1 MSILQEAHQWL
12 TQDPDPKTRA
22 ELEELIEHGD
32 TAQLE
37 SRFSSTLQFGTAGL
51 RGELG
56 AGPNRMN
63 RVVVARAALA
73 IARFLKTNS
82 KTYQTP
88 EEELVVVIGYDGRE
102 NSEVFAKDSAGIISA
117 QGIRVLLFDSMV
129 PTPVAAF
136 TGKQLSASATIVV
149 TASHN
154 PPRDNGYKVYLGGP
168 NGCSQLVP
176 PQDSEIASEISMV
189 SQDFSFDQIPQHGN
203 YELVGEKEIE
213 AYISRAAQLI
223 EPRDSSRSKLTITH
237 TALHGVGW
245 PVVNKLF
252 SRLGFDLNPV
262 GPQMHPDSEFPTVS
276 FPNPEEPGAMD
287 LAFEEAT
294 NSGSELILAN
304 DPDADR
310 LAVAIPEGAGWRMLS
325 GDQVGLILAEL
336 CASKASGGNLA
347 NSIVS
352 ADISSLAAA
361 HSLGYQQTLTGFKW
375 ISKVPNLVYGY
386 EEALGYC
393 VDPEFTP
400 DKDGITAALLISQLA
415 VDLKEKGSDLAAF
428 LSQLNDKYGHIAT
441 SQISIRVTDLSIIST
456 TMANLRRNPPG
467 EFAGSQLEANDLL
480 SAENPTDALV
490 VSGGGAKLIFRP
502 SGTEPKLKCYVQFQ
516 ADSAASAASGLE
528 KLRQFASGLLD
539 DAQQSV

>member
-1 MSILQEAHQWL
+1 MSIFQDAQQWL
-12 TQDPDPKTRA
+12 AQDPDPKTRG
-22 ELEELIEHGD
+22 ELESLLESGD
-32 TAQLE
+32 LAQIE
-37 SRFSSTLQFGTAGL
+37 SRFASTLQFGTAGL

-73 IARFLKTNS
+73 IAKFLNANS

-88 EEELVVVIGYDGRE
+88 DEELVVVIGYDGRE
-102 NSEVFAKDSAGIISA
+102 NSEIFAKDSAGIISA

-136 TGKQLSASATIVV
+136 TGKQLNASATIVV

-176 PQDSEIASEISMV
+176 PQDAEIAKEISRV
-189 SQDFSFDQIPQHGN
+189 SRDFTFDEIPQHGN
-203 YELVGEKEIE
+203 YVLVGEKDIE
-213 AYISRAAQLI
+213 AYISRAGQLV
-223 EPRDSSRSKLTITH
+223 EPEDSRRANLKITH

-245 PVVNKLF
+245 GVVNKLF

-262 GPQMHPDSEFPTVS
+262 GQQMHPDPNFPTVS

-294 NSGSELILAN
+294 SSGSELILAN

-310 LAVAIPEGAGWRMLS
+310 LAVAIPQGNGWQMLS

-336 CASKASGGNLA
+336 CASKASAGNLA

-352 ADISSLAAA
+352 ADIASLAAA

-375 ISKVPNLVYGY
+375 ISKVPNLIYGY

-400 DKDGITAALLISQLA
+400 DKDGITAALLIAQLA
-415 VDLKEKGSDLAAF
+415 VEIKEQGSDLAAF
-428 LSQLNDKYGHIAT
+428 LSKLHEKYGHIAT
-441 SQISIRVTDLSIIST
+441 AQISIRVTDLSIISK
-456 TMANLRRNPPG
+456 TMANLRLTPPKQ
-467 EFAGSQLEANDLL
+467 FLDSQLQTNDLL

-502 SGTEPKLKCYVQFQ
+502 SGTEPKLKCYLQFQ

-528 KLRQFASGLLD
+528 RLRIFASALLD
-539 DAQQSV
+539 DAQ

>member
-1 MSILQEAHQWL
+1 MSILQDAHQWL

-22 ELEELIEHGD
+22 ELEELIELGD
-32 TAQLE
+32 TSQLE

-73 IARFLKTNS
+73 IARFLKNNS

-88 EEELVVVIGYDGRE
+88 EKELVVVIGYDGRE

-136 TGKQLSASATIVV
+136 TGRQLSASATIVV

-176 PQDSEIASEISMV
+176 PQDSEIAREISKV
-189 SQDFSFDQIPQHGN
+189 SQDFTFDQIPQYGN

-223 EPRDSSRSKLTITH
+223 EPQDSSRSKLKITH

-252 SRLGFDLNPV
+252 SQLGFDLNPV

-310 LAVAIPEGAGWRMLS
+310 LAVAIPEGEGWRMLS

-352 ADISSLAAA
+352 ADISNLAAA

-428 LSQLNDKYGHIAT
+428 LSQLNDKHGHIAT

-480 SAENPTDALV
+480 SAETPTDALV

-502 SGTEPKLKCYVQFQ
+502 SGTEPKLKCYLQFQ

-528 KLRQFASGLLD
+528 KLRQFASGHLD